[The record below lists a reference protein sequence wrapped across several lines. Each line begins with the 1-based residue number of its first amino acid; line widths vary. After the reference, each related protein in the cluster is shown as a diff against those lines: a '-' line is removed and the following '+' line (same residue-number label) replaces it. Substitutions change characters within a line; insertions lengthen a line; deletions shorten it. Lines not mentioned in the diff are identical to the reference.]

1 MTFFE
6 RVLIKLGLKKRVNC
20 NSVEYQ
26 RSRGA
31 QIGEDV
37 VLIDSKID
45 DDFQYLISIG
55 NHVTITGARIL
66 AHDASTKRALGFTK
80 CGRVDIGN
88 NVFVGNGA
96 IILPNTKIGSK
107 VVVGAGAVV
116 AKNVPDNS
124 VVIGNPCRIICT
136 YDEYIARMKE
146 IFSCGGG
153 YNKYPSNLTEEEKAM
168 QAAMPIEQVSYTL

>member
-6 RVLIKLGLKKRVNC
+6 RVLIKLRLKKSVNY

-31 QIGEDV
+31 KIGEDV
-37 VLIDSKID
+37 VLINSKID

-55 NHVTITGARIL
+55 NHVTITGAQIL

-80 CGRVDIGN
+80 CGRVEIGD

-96 IILPNTKIGSK
+96 IILPSTKIGSK
-107 VVVGAGAVV
+107 VIVGAGTVV

-124 VVIGNPCRIICT
+124 VVVGNPYRIICT
-136 YDEYIARMKE
+136 YDEYMARMKE
-146 IFSCGGG
+146 IFVCGGG
-153 YNKYPSNLTEEEKAM
+153 YGKYPSDLTEEEKDTQSAM
-168 QAAMPIEQVSYTL
+168 LIDQVSYTL